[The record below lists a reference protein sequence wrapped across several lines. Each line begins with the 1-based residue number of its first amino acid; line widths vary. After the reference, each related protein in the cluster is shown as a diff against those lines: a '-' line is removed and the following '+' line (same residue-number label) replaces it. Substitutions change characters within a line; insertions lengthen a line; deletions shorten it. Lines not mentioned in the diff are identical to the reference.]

1 MCVGEPHWLS
11 SCFALSGTDS
21 VMRSVRSC
29 HPLAPLLFRREIL
42 FPICRQVSS
51 TQQGL
56 GFPESCPKMNRL
68 YPSPCYGPVVLL
80 TLWWGQQSSR
90 DVLQREHKG
99 KSISGP
105 QELGGD
111 YARHF
116 ILHLADWLCGS
127 FLLMDSFSAQESGVH
142 VFLLAW
148 LGSRADLVLGHHC
161 VWCCP
166 PVHRCIF
173 TNSASKFLYL
183 P

>member
-1 MCVGEPHWLS
+1 MTLSWDLWGAAIHWPLS
-11 SCFALSGTDS
+11 SLGERPFFLSADKW
-21 VMRSVRSC
+21 
-29 HPLAPLLFRREIL
+29 APLSRAWGSQRAVQRWTGSTPLPAMGQWSCWLYDGASRAAGMFCREN
-42 FPICRQVSS
+42 
-51 TQQGL
+51 T
-56 GFPESCPKMNRL
+56 
-68 YPSPCYGPVVLL
+68 
-80 TLWWGQQSSR
+80 
-90 DVLQREHKG
+90 RENPF
-99 KSISGP
+99 SGP